1 MAILPGAFPD
11 NVSSEVK
18 AFLEK
23 YFQLSNAASSHN
35 DHEANE
41 QAFAELFSNDGMYEF
56 AEEQNVGRDAIIS
69 FRKKLFA
76 SVPHREHPVV
86 RIFTF
91 GSDDMNLMCYGTV
104 GYRLSDDTVNM
115 QEWAAR
121 YEIVKTEPGDLKF
134 KYVQII
140 VSPARDS

>member
-1 MAILPGAFPD
+1 MAITPGAFPD

-18 AFLEK
+18 VFLEK
-23 YFQLSNAASSHN
+23 YFQLSNAGSSHN

-41 QAFAELFSNDGMYEF
+41 QEFAKLFLDDGVYEF
-56 AEEQNVGRDAIIS
+56 AEEQNVGREAILS
-69 FRKKLFA
+69 FRRKLFA
-76 SVPHREHPVV
+76 NVPHREHPVV

-104 GYRLSDDTVNM
+104 GYKLSNDVINM

-121 YEIVKTEPGDLKF
+121 YEIVNTESGDLKF

-140 VSPARDS
+140 ISPARDS

>member
-35 DHEANE
+35 NHEANE
-41 QAFAELFSNDGMYEF
+41 QEFAELFSNDGIYEF

-76 SVPHREHPVV
+76 NVPHREHPVV

-104 GYRLSDDTVNM
+104 GYKLSDDTVNM

-121 YEIVKTEPGDLKF
+121 YEIVKTGPGDLKF